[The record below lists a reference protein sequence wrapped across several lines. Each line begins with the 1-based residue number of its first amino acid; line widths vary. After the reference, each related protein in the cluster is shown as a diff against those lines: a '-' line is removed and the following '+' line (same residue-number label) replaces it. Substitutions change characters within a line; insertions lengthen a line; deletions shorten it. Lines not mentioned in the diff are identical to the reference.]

1 MLNNCA
7 VWLTKKLY
15 DHCSLDEIKRPVYIY
30 GFELFLSTASSII
43 SILIISAIFFH
54 IYSGCLFLAVFITLR
69 LFSGGYHAETYGRCF
84 ILTNCVFLLSVAFS
98 QVLLL
103 FVQDGISRMI
113 CADMTITAGLTIF
126 FLSPIRNQN
135 HPLSETRYKKNR
147 WIARILACVLSCA
160 SIISLVFGAGS
171 YYPILFSVTLA
182 AVAVMMII
190 PKLNERRT

>member
-15 DHCSLDEIKRPVYIY
+15 DHCSLEEVKRPVYIY
-30 GFELFLSTASSII
+30 GFELFLSTASSMI
-43 SILIISAIFFH
+43 SILIISAIFFQ

-84 ILTNCVFLLSVAFS
+84 ILTNCVFLLSEALS
-98 QVLLL
+98 QAIQL
-103 FVQDGISRMI
+103 FVPDEMSRI
-113 CADMTITAGLTIF
+113 VCAAMTITAGAVIF

-135 HPLSETRYKKNR
+135 HPLSEARYKKNR
-147 WIARILACVLSCA
+147 RIACILACILSCT
-160 SIISLVFGAGS
+160 SIVSLVFGASS

>member
-15 DHCSLDEIKRPVYIY
+15 DHCQLAENQRPVYIY
-30 GFELFLSTASSII
+30 GFELFLSTVSSMI

-54 IYSGCLFLAVFITLR
+54 IYSGCLFLAVFISLR

-84 ILTNCVFLLSVAFS
+84 ILTNCVFLLSATS
-98 QVLLL
+98 SCAILI
-103 FVQDGISRMI
+103 FVPAGISRIVCMALSI
-113 CADMTITAGLTIF
+113 AAGIVIF
-126 FLSPIRNQN
+126 FLSPVRNQN
-135 HPLSETRYKKNR
+135 HPLSEATYKKNR
-147 WIARILACVLSCA
+147 LIACVFACILSCA
-160 SIISLVFGAGS
+160 SIVSLIFGAGS
-171 YYPILFSVTLA
+171 YYSILFSITLA